1 MDVELY
7 QTFFSA
13 SIEMI
18 IWFYSSICSCIY
30 WSIDHLV
37 CVCVCVC
44 CCFSVAK
51 SFELSATSCTA
62 AHQASLSF
70 IISLSLLK
78 LMSIES
84 VMPSNHLIFFPSC
97 PQSFTALLSF
107 SVNQLFTS
115 GGQSIEVS
123 VSVLAVNIQ
132 GLFPVGLTGLIRL
145 LPKELSRIF
154 SSTTVQKH

>member
-1 MDVELY
+1 MVL
-7 QTFFSA
+7 FFNLF
-13 SIEMI
+13 M
-18 IWFYSSICSCIY
+18 
-30 WSIDHLV
+30 HLLEYRSFSV
-37 CVCVCVC
+37 CVCVCVCCC